1 MGGCITLPPMKIFT
15 LLFAVALAATGQVS
29 AAFDQSHAAFTS
41 VLKQYVRGDRV
52 DYAGLKKS
60 PDKLGAYLGSLA
72 KVSRSEFDGWSEQEE
87 MAYLINL
94 YNAATLKLIIDNYPL
109 KSIKDIGSPWKKKVV
124 KLFGKDRSLDYVE
137 HDLLRK
143 NYNDPRIHFGVNC
156 ASIGCPALRNEA
168 FQAAKLDKQ
177 LDEQAKNFLN
187 DRKKNRVDAKNGVLY
202 LSSIFDWFEG
212 DFVKKSESVE
222 KFVAPYFNEGDR
234 KAIAGGRLKIKETDY
249 DWNLNK

>member
-1 MGGCITLPPMKIFT
+1 MKTLALIFAA
-15 LLFAVALAATGQVS
+15 LLAAPMQLP
-29 AAFDQSHAAFTS
+29 AAFDHSHAAFTS
-41 VLKQYVRGDRV
+41 VLKTHVSGNDV

-60 PDKLGAYLGSLA
+60 PDKLGAYLDSLA
-72 KVSRSEFDGWSEQEE
+72 KVSQSEFKGWTEDQE

-94 YNAATLKLIIDNYPL
+94 YNAGTLKLIIDNHPL

-124 KLFGKDRSLDYVE
+124 KLFGTDRSLDYVE

-168 FQAAKLDKQ
+168 FQASKLNRQ
-177 LDEQAKNFLN
+177 LDEQAKGFLN
-187 DRKKNRVDAKNGVLY
+187 DTAMNRVDGKSGVLY
-202 LSSIFDWFEG
+202 LSSIFDWFKG
-212 DFVKKSESVE
+212 DFVKKSGSVE

-234 KAIAGGRLKIKETDY
+234 KAIQAGKLKIKYTDY
-249 DWNLNK
+249 DWSLNGK